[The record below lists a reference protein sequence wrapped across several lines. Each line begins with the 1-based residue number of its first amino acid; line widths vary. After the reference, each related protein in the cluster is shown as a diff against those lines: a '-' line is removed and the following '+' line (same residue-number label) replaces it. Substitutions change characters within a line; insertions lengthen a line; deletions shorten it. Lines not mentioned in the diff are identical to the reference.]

1 MAVGIIT
8 SLAGM
13 GMSIAQAAK
22 ARDEQRKAE
31 YEAEK
36 SLKEAKML
44 LEKNFY
50 EGIAIPKETYEMQ
63 ADILKTA
70 GEQALTAAQE
80 AGVRATSVAPGRVL
94 AGLVESGAKLR
105 GQMAGELLDLERLQA
120 MEASRLRDKGV
131 GIREDV
137 ATGAGLKRREAA
149 VAEAQ
154 AITGAAEA
162 GQILGEEIF
171 GMIPLYGK
179 DKMGRTLTRAERQA
193 GSFGDFKQKIVD
205 TFGDVEIGY
214 EVPKLDAEGKRIGTE
229 TKQIK
234 VSEATDRSQLMNFLR
249 GKQLEDVEQLGGV
262 SKVGQALK
270 GAGDVLLSAPGA
282 VVDFAGEIPQ
292 FFSDI
297 FGRKQGGSDVGNFL
311 RNIFKKN
318 P

>member
-1 MAVGIIT
+1 
-8 SLAGM
+8 
-13 GMSIAQAAK
+13 MSIAQAAK

-131 GIREDV
+131 DIREDV

-154 AITGAAEA
+154 GITGAAEA
-162 GQILGEEIF
+162 AQILGEEIF
-171 GMIPLYGK
+171 GVIPLYGK
-179 DKMGRTLTRAERQA
+179 GPEGRAITRAERRA
-193 GSFGDFKQKIVD
+193 GGFENFKTQLAEKAPLLGEGIKKMSQTQLASFLQGQDLEALGI
-205 TFGDVEIGY
+205 
-214 EVPKLDAEGKRIGTE
+214 LDNKTPFA
-229 TKQIK
+229 Q
-234 VSEATDRSQLMNFLR
+234 
-249 GKQLEDVEQLGGV
+249 
-262 SKVGQALK
+262 SKVGQALQ

-292 FFSDI
+292 FFSDV

>member
-1 MAVGIIT
+1 MPIDIIAG
-8 SLAGM
+8 LAGM
-13 GMSIAQAAK
+13 GLSFSQAAK

-105 GQMAGELLDLERLQA
+105 GQMAGELLDLEKLQA

-137 ATGAGLKRREAA
+137 ATGAGLARREAA

-162 GQILGEEIF
+162 AEIVGEGIF
-171 GMIPLYGK
+171 GAIPLYGK
-179 DKMGRTLTRAERQA
+179 GKKGRMLTRAQRKA
-193 GSFGDFKQKIVD
+193 GSFGDFQQDLISKY
-205 TFGDVEIGY
+205 GDVEINFQEPVTDADGK
-214 EVPKLDAEGKRIGTE
+214 VSTQTRKIKL
-229 TKQIK
+229 
-234 VSEATDRSQLMNFLR
+234 SEATDPKQLLNFLQT
-249 GKQLEDVEQLGGV
+249 KPMEEIEELGGV

-292 FFSDI
+292 FFTDV